1 MLSIRENLFCM
12 VKDTAGYHSGLVTPS
27 TGNGAL
33 LKMFLINRDSSVEH
47 LDASQTRHY
56 CTDKN
61 LRYKGCFKGHK
72 HIRRKL
78 PKVEFDF
85 NVRFSTL
92 MQSLTSKMDKLG
104 SRRRPTLS

>member
-1 MLSIRENLFCM
+1 M

-56 CTDKN
+56 CTDKTPA
-61 LRYKGCFKGHK
+61 
-72 HIRRKL
+72 I
-78 PKVEFDF
+78 KVVLKVIGKYDGKYQ
-85 NVRFSTL
+85 RSIGTL
-92 MQSLTSKMDKLG
+92 MLG
-104 SRRRPTLS
+104 FRH